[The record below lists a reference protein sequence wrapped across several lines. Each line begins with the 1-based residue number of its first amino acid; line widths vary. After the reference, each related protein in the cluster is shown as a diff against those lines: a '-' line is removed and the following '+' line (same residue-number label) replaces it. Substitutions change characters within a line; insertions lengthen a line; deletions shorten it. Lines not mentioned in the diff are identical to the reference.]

1 MSAPMKTPRIKTDVP
16 IQVGGKKPRLFLV
29 PKKEIGAIL
38 SRLEEFEID
47 EGGAIPWRE
56 SVQDLIHKQ
65 SEPGVMVRGGRVK
78 EGLSQIALA
87 EKLGIPAPNVS
98 EMEHGKRTIGKAM
111 AKRLAKILNLD
122 YKVFL

>member
-1 MSAPMKTPRIKTDVP
+1 MSKGR
-16 IQVGGKKPRLFLV
+16 
-29 PKKEIGAIL
+29 
-38 SRLEEFEID
+38 
-47 EGGAIPWRE
+47 
-56 SVQDLIHKQ
+56 
-65 SEPGVMVRGGRVK
+65 RVK

-87 EKLGIPAPNVS
+87 EKLGIPASIAS